1 MNASEKL
8 SKISVTRCDEQ
19 VPINYAKI
27 VILGDKGVGK
37 TAIVKVI
44 I

>member
-1 MNASEKL
+1 MNLPEKL
-8 SKISVTRCDEQ
+8 SKLSTRCDEH

-27 VILGDKGVGK
+27 IILGDKGVGK